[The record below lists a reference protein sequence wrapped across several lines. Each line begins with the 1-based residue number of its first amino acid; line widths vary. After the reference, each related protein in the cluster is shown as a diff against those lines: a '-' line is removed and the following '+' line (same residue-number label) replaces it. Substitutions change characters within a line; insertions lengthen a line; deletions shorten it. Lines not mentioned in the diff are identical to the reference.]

1 MPRKLIVLAIL
12 SALIAGATVMPVAA
26 AKKKK
31 QPKPIAVTYH
41 LNWFGDCE
49 GGGYLSAEAV
59 PNPDNCALFFPGI
72 VDTYSF
78 PASEGSAF
86 SLDATQPITVDFDL
100 SSAASAA
107 TEYEVVVTATIAGEE
122 KQIASGT
129 QMVLA
134 AAYGITPVHY
144 ELEPDAAFD
153 KATVATLTAT
163 VSWVSGMTYSKI
175 DLDSGT
181 ATITTH
187 GFK

>member
-1 MPRKLIVLAIL
+1 M
-12 SALIAGATVMPVAA
+12 TVMPVEA

-31 QPKPIAVTYH
+31 PKPIVVTYH

-49 GGGYLSAEAV
+49 GAGYLSASAV

-72 VDTYSF
+72 GDTYSF
-78 PASEGSAF
+78 PASEGNAF

-100 SSAASAA
+100 SSAASVV

-129 QMVLA
+129 QMVVA

-144 ELEPDAAFD
+144 ELEPDAALA
-153 KATVATLTAT
+153 KATVTRLTAT
-163 VSWVSGMTYSKI
+163 VSWTSGMTYSKI

-181 ATITTH
+181 AIMTIH
-187 GFK
+187 GRK